1 MLSRLSVLLI
11 AMLLSTPAVAQIYR
25 GETTT
30 DTSQDTTE
38 STDEATDGDTESEPV
53 TEEAEAPEEEPVAP
67 YSPLLSFDFSGMRF
81 EVPLQFSESFLLVSD
96 FPLDNERNYDQQT
109 ALDGEIRVGAVFDT
123 LAGLEI
129 VHIRAEYEHA
139 ILQGIQA
146 LGLTGSEGAPDL
158 PLREGTET
166 YLRKASLQLDFE
178 DIHVLGGFT
187 TSSWGL
193 GLVSND
199 GARAWEP
206 GSAAFV
212 DPRGGDRVLRAL
224 GIVGPVTDAALVF
237 GVGGDR
243 VEGDD
248 VLREGDEAHQ
258 LVGFIAAAPGQ
269 PNSLGAYTVMRR
281 QTSEGGN
288 FTDIQAVDLAGSF
301 EVVTD
306 MVTLTFEA
314 ESVFIWG
321 ETSLGPSTDFPVHTV
336 RQLGAAFRFSSDF
349 GQAGA
354 VLDILFAS
362 GDNNMDDEFQSAFKA
377 DRNYEM
383 GLLLF
388 RYLNAG
394 QSAQSSVNAFDPEL
408 SGYPA
413 EDLDRISTRGS
424 ASNTWS
430 FFPRAWWR
438 PVRGLEIYGG
448 PMFALTAVDPLDPF
462 NTRIAG
468 GDPRNTL
475 NGDPGGYYGTELDLG
490 VRYRRMI
497 AGTELTVGL
506 EGGYLLAGGAFND
519 ANGEAIGNLYG
530 GRGMVSYRF

>member
-1 MLSRLSVLLI
+1 MI
-11 AMLLSTPAVAQIYR
+11 AMLLSAPAAAQIYR
-25 GETTT
+25 GEPTT
-30 DTSQDTTE
+30 DDETPQDPAETA
-38 STDEATDGDTESEPV
+38 DEPPDGEPEA
-53 TEEAEAPEEEPVAP
+53 EEAALHEEEQEEEVHEP
-67 YSPLLSFDFSGMRF
+67 YTPLLSVDLGGMLF
-81 EVPLQFSESFLLVSD
+81 EVRLQFAESFVLVSE
-96 FPLDNERNYDQQT
+96 FPLDNEINYDQQT
-109 ALDGEIRVGAVFDT
+109 ALDGEIRVGAVLDT
-123 LAGLEI
+123 MGAVEI
-129 VHIRAEYEHA
+129 VHLRAEYEHA
-139 ILQGIQA
+139 ILEGIQA
-146 LGLTGSEGAPDL
+146 LGLTGDEGAPDL

-166 YLRKASLQLDFE
+166 HLRKASLQLDF
-178 DIHVLGGFT
+178 DDVHVMGGFT

-199 GARAWEP
+199 GAREWEP

-258 LVGFIAAAPGQ
+258 LVGFVAAAPGQ

-288 FTDIQAVDLAGSF
+288 FTDIQAVDLAGSY
-301 EVVTD
+301 EVETD
-306 MVTLTFEA
+306 IATLTFEA

-321 ETSLGPSTDFPVHTV
+321 ETSLGPSADFPVHTV

-349 GQAGA
+349 GNVGA

-438 PVRGLEIYGG
+438 PVHGLEVYGG
-448 PMFALTAVDPLDPF
+448 PLFALTAVDPLDPF

-497 AGTELTVGL
+497 AGTELTIGL